1 LEEIKMAKVIV
12 YSTPT
17 CPHCH
22 HVKDFLKEKKVTFED
37 IDVAADREKAME
49 MVKKSGQM
57 GVPVIEI
64 DGEMIIGADLEK
76 ISKKLGL
83 DKKEK

>member
-1 LEEIKMAKVIV
+1 MSKIIV

-22 HVKDFLKEKKVTFED
+22 HVKDFLAEHNVEFDD
-37 IDVAADREKAME
+37 INVASDREKAQE
-49 MVKKSGQM
+49 MVNKSGQM

-64 DGEMIIGADLEK
+64 DGEIIIGADFPK
-76 ISKKLGL
+76 IKQILGL
-83 DKKEK
+83 KD